1 MHCLGCLSRTGTAV
15 ALVIIVRKITG
26 GMKLKN
32 LTLLIAMMVVMALFT
47 GCASTGSDSA
57 EVAYIPP
64 DEEIAAI
71 EASLLVDRTLAA
83 SVISSEEDVSLRAET
98 VEFSGSKRYRNRN
111 YQVAGAAG
119 GMGLRRGD
127 GSCQVEVTA
136 DGLRIGLEQCTV
148 EKLADGSIKITRGN
162 GTVIETPIP
171 DSTGV
176 PASINV
182 DGIDWQITFG
192 ETSDSPLATMKNMRS
207 GMILTVTELDDG
219 SLTVVRDSSEVY
231 SGRWASDGDLEFTDG
246 QGQRRRYR
254 YGRNK

>member
-1 MHCLGCLSRTGTAV
+1 M
-15 ALVIIVRKITG
+15 
-26 GMKLKN
+26 KN
-32 LTLLIAMMVVMALFT
+32 LTLLFAMMVVMALFT

-57 EVAYIPP
+57 EVAYTPP
-64 DEEIAAI
+64 DEEISAI

-83 SVISSEEDVSLRAET
+83 SVISSAEDASIRADTAEL
-98 VEFSGSKRYRNRN
+98 SGSKRYRNRN
-111 YQVAGAAG
+111 YQVEGAAG
-119 GMGLRRGD
+119 GMALRRGD

-136 DGLRIGLEQCTV
+136 EGLRIGLEQCVV
-148 EKLADGSIKITRGN
+148 EKAADGSIKITRGN
-162 GTVIETPIP
+162 GSVIQTPVP

-176 PASINV
+176 PASLSV
-182 DGIDWQITFG
+182 DGIEWQITFG
-192 ETSDSPLATMKNMRS
+192 ETVDSPLATMKNTKS

-219 SLTVVRDSSEVY
+219 SLTIVRDSSEVY